1 MLPYDSITLSAVI
14 DEDKEDLEN
23 AIEVLKGLELV
34 EIQDDKTVYM
44 SEIQK
49 LIGSETGWAETK
61 RNQRISNEVDNVHQ
75 MSTKCPPNVRTM
87 SYRDKSIENRDK
99 SIDNKENIK
108 RKAKPF
114 TPPTIK
120 EVKEY
125 CDERHN
131 GVDAERFIDFYESK
145 GWMVGKNKMKDWKAC
160 VRTWEKRDSRVNKE
174 ELNIDYSMDLGDDN
188 ELPY

>member
-75 MSTKCPPNVRTM
+75 MSTKCPDNV
-87 SYRDKSIENRDK
+87 
-99 SIDNKENIK
+99 
-108 RKAKPF
+108 
-114 TPPTIK
+114 
-120 EVKEY
+120 
-125 CDERHN
+125 
-131 GVDAERFIDFYESK
+131 
-145 GWMVGKNKMKDWKAC
+145 
-160 VRTWEKRDSRVNKE
+160 
-174 ELNIDYSMDLGDDN
+174 L
-188 ELPY
+188 